1 MNLFDSYVTIKEMIF
16 WHMVMD
22 FVFFILILWMITAN
36 KRTTTIIRTPKVT
49 ATAINGDKNT
59 FTEKEN
65 DRNSSE

>member
-1 MNLFDSYVTIKEMIF
+1 MNFNGYLSIKELIIIIEVINLFIF
-16 WHMVMD
+16 ALLFWT
-22 FVFFILILWMITAN
+22 ITAN

-65 DRNSSE
+65 DRNSSR